1 MWLRLGGQ
9 GGFFAMAKLGYVF
22 FCYGRIRA
30 AVAYW
35 PPTVESLDDRVS
47 EMPPKKSPKMLS
59 QRLSIYSRIL
69 VYAYRTRCIYKCLS
83 VVFRLH
89 IQMHFGCI
97 SVVFWVYLG
106 CISVVFR
113 LYFGCISV
121 AYTNA
126 LQVHFRLRASGPSR
140 SFAFA
145 PAALR
150 LQSKCTPDH
159 PEQTALVRA
168 AQGYLF
174 GGGLSQK

>member
-1 MWLRLGGQ
+1 MP
-9 GGFFAMAKLGYVF
+9 FS
-22 FCYGRIRA
+22 CIS
-30 AVAYW
+30 VAYTNAL
-35 PPTVESLDDRVS
+35 PL
-47 EMPPKKSPKMLS
+47 
-59 QRLSIYSRIL
+59 Y
-69 VYAYRTRCIYKCLS
+69 
-83 VVFRLH
+83 
-89 IQMHFGCI
+89 FGCI
-97 SVVFWVYLG
+97 LGVSRLYFG

-126 LQVHFRLRASGPSR
+126 LQVHFRLRASGPSL

-159 PEQTALVRA
+159 LEQTALVRA

>member
-1 MWLRLGGQ
+1 
-9 GGFFAMAKLGYVF
+9 
-22 FCYGRIRA
+22 
-30 AVAYW
+30 
-35 PPTVESLDDRVS
+35 
-47 EMPPKKSPKMLS
+47 
-59 QRLSIYSRIL
+59 
-69 VYAYRTRCIYKCLS
+69 
-83 VVFRLH
+83 
-89 IQMHFGCI
+89 MHFRCI